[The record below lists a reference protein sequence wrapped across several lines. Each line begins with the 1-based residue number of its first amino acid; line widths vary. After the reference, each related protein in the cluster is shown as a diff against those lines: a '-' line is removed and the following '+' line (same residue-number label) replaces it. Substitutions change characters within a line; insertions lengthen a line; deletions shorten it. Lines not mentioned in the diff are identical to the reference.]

1 MAPARDPT
9 MGKAK
14 SKPEPEPDEPEE
26 PSEPPP
32 VAEVEITVGGHTIIV
47 KAAEPL
53 AEVAAQAFG
62 LFQQTQ
68 LPAEKLKFGFD
79 ANSSQIELRPQPDLA
94 YRPVEPFGPEED

>member
-1 MAPARDPT
+1 

-14 SKPEPEPDEPEE
+14 SKPQPELDEPDIPA
-26 PSEPPP
+26 EPPP
-32 VAEVEITVGGHTIIV
+32 VAEVEITVGGHTVIV

-53 AEVAAQAFG
+53 AKVAAQALG
-62 LFQQTQ
+62 LFEQTQ
-68 LPAEKLKFGFD
+68 LPAATMKFGFD